1 MNGPILTLKEIPD
14 SRVDMSPLTPDALR
28 GTDLEQIAAIALR
41 CGGRKVTTSELF
53 GIEGEPGPDIEIRE
67 SCERLEGIGSRMT
80 KGEIRVV
87 GKAGAYLGQDMKG
100 GVITVKGDAGLWA
113 GAGMRG
119 GRIEILGNA
128 GDYLGAV
135 RIGEQQGM
143 RGGTILVIGNAGDR
157 LGERMRRGSIIVQ
170 GNGGSYA
177 GANMLAGTLIVMG
190 HLGSCAGFGMRRGTI
205 VTPGMLGDL
214 LPSFSDCGILDLGFL
229 SLMFRELANHGP
241 RYGFLKELSSL
252 TRRFA
257 GDAGVG
263 GKGEILVLQ

>member
-1 MNGPILTLKEIPD
+1 MSGLILTLKANPD
-14 SRVDMSPLTPDALR
+14 GRVDMSPLTPDTLQ
-28 GTDLEQIAAIALR
+28 GKDLKQIDAIPLQ
-41 CGGRKVTTSELF
+41 CGGCKVMTGDLF
-53 GIEGEPGPDIEIRE
+53 AIEGEAGLNFEIRQ
-67 SCERLEGIGSRMT
+67 SCERLEGIGSRM
-80 KGEIRVV
+80 KQGEIRVM
-87 GKAGAYLGQDMKG
+87 GTAGAYLGQDMKG
-100 GVITVKGDAGLWA
+100 GVITVQGDAGLWA

-143 RGGTILVIGNAGDR
+143 RGGTILVTGHAGDR
-157 LGERMRRGSIIVQ
+157 LGERMRRGSIIVRR
-170 GNGGSYA
+170 NAGSYA

-190 HLGSCAGFGMRRGTI
+190 RLGPCAGFGMRRGTI

-214 LPSFSDCGILDLGFL
+214 LPGFSDCGTLDLGFL
-229 SLMFRELANHGP
+229 DLMYRELASHGP
-241 RYGFLKELSSL
+241 RYDFLKDLSSL